1 MIVKGSLGVLYSAYK
16 DDLINFKQFK
26 DTLKEIAYRDDIW
39 ISGDLC
45 MKVLDAASVLK
56 KASMKSKNP
65 NQ

>member
-1 MIVKGSLGVLYSAYK
+1 LTVKGSLGVLYSAYK

-56 KASMKSKNP
+56 KSIHEIKES
-65 NQ
+65 